1 VTASPALAR
10 GRVKGASSSRSDPG
24 PRPDSAVSLTDVSP
38 VDYLTPDVA
47 PRGAETGRTGGICGG
62 FSEGGGSMKR
72 QVTGALR
79 RSVLAVAGLA
89 APAVVTVGFA
99 LPASTCGGGASHDPS
114 DDNSS
119 NR

>member
-1 VTASPALAR
+1 
-10 GRVKGASSSRSDPG
+10 
-24 PRPDSAVSLTDVSP
+24 
-38 VDYLTPDVA
+38 
-47 PRGAETGRTGGICGG
+47 
-62 FSEGGGSMKR
+62 MKR

-89 APAVVTVGFA
+89 APTVVTVGFA
-99 LPASTCGGGASHDPS
+99 LPASAYGGGASHDPS